1 MIGNRCVLVVSA
13 LNTIGK
19 KEKKTDSV
27 RSYNWYI
34 HLFLI
39 AHVFLTR
46 HLSREPPFPAPLY
59 AVQSLL
65 TASVTPTSLVSNE
78 YSATPTS
85 TVPARRAQLAAAR
98 VLGTRFLGK

>member
-1 MIGNRCVLVVSA
+1 MIGNRCVLLVFA
-13 LNTIGK
+13 LDTIESK
-19 KEKKTDSV
+19 NK
-27 RSYNWYI
+27 N
-34 HLFLI
+34 
-39 AHVFLTR
+39 R
-46 HLSREPPFPAPLY
+46 HLEKLQLVYSLVPNSTCIPHKAPLPRTPFPAPLY

-85 TVPARRAQLAAAR
+85 AVPARRAQLAAAR